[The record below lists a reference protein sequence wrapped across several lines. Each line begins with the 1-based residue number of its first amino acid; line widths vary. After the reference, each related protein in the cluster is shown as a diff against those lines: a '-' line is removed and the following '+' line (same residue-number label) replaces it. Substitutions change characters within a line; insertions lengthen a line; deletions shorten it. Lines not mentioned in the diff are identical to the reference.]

1 MIHFTPED
9 ISMMV
14 GFVGILLGIYGN
26 FKGICILKIL
36 NIKQQFL
43 LYMVVIEKHIENMR
57 DFRLTAVRRLDNH
70 DEQNKSLL
78 ILAEQV
84 KALSEDMKELKALI
98 QNKNN

>member
-1 MIHFTPED
+1 MVHFTPED
-9 ISMMV
+9 LSMIV
-14 GFVGILLGIYGN
+14 GFIGVLLGIYGS
-26 FKGICILKIL
+26 FKGTIISQEKR
-36 NIKQQFL
+36 
-43 LYMVVIEKHIENMR
+43 MVVMEKDIETMR

-98 QNKNN
+98 QSKTN

>member
-1 MIHFTPED
+1 MI
-9 ISMMV
+9 
-14 GFVGILLGIYGN
+14 GFVGVVLGIYGN
-26 FKGICILKIL
+26 FKGTLIAQEKRL
-36 NIKQQFL
+36 
-43 LYMVVIEKHIENMR
+43 VVMEKDIENMR

-98 QNKNN
+98 QNKNK

>member
-1 MIHFTPED
+1 MI
-9 ISMMV
+9 
-14 GFVGILLGIYGN
+14 GFVGVVLGIYGN
-26 FKGICILKIL
+26 FKGTITAQEKRL
-36 NIKQQFL
+36 
-43 LYMVVIEKHIENMR
+43 VVMEKDIENMR

-98 QNKNN
+98 QNKTK

>member
-1 MIHFTPED
+1 MFRFTPED

-14 GFVGILLGIYGN
+14 GFVGVVLGIYGN
-26 FKGICILKIL
+26 FKGTIVA
-36 NIKQQFL
+36 Q
-43 LYMVVIEKHIENMR
+43 EKRLVAMEKDIENMR

-98 QNKNN
+98 QNKKN

>member
-1 MIHFTPED
+1 MMHFTPED
-9 ISMMV
+9 ISMAV
-14 GFVGILLGIYGN
+14 AFLGVLLGIYGN
-26 FKGICILKIL
+26 FKG
-36 NIKQQFL
+36 NIVAQENR
-43 LYMVVIEKHIENMR
+43 MVVIEKDIETMS

-98 QNKNN
+98 QSKN

>member
-9 ISMMV
+9 ISMMI
-14 GFVGILLGIYGN
+14 GFVGVVLGIYGN
-26 FKGICILKIL
+26 FKGTLIAQEKRL
-36 NIKQQFL
+36 
-43 LYMVVIEKHIENMR
+43 VIMEKDIETMR

-98 QNKNN
+98 QNKTK

>member
-9 ISMMV
+9 ISMMI
-14 GFVGILLGIYGN
+14 GFVGVVLGIYGN
-26 FKGICILKIL
+26 FKGTIIA
-36 NIKQQFL
+36 Q
-43 LYMVVIEKHIENMR
+43 EKRLVAMEKDIENMR

-84 KALSEDMKELKALI
+84 KALSEDMKELKSLI
-98 QNKNN
+98 QSKTNQK

>member
-1 MIHFTPED
+1 MTI
-9 ISMMV
+9 
-14 GFVGILLGIYGN
+14 GFVGVVLGIYGN
-26 FKGICILKIL
+26 FKGTITAQEKRL
-36 NIKQQFL
+36 
-43 LYMVVIEKHIENMR
+43 VIMEKDIENMR

-98 QNKNN
+98 QNKSN

>member
-1 MIHFTPED
+1 MI
-9 ISMMV
+9 
-14 GFVGILLGIYGN
+14 GFVGVVLGIYGN
-26 FKGICILKIL
+26 FKGTIIAQEKRL
-36 NIKQQFL
+36 
-43 LYMVVIEKHIENMR
+43 VVMEKDIENMR

>member
-1 MIHFTPED
+1 MVRFTPED
-9 ISMMV
+9 IYMII
-14 GFVGILLGIYGN
+14 GFLGVILGIYGN
-26 FKGICILKIL
+26 FKGTIIAQEKR
-36 NIKQQFL
+36 
-43 LYMVVIEKHIENMR
+43 MVVLEKDIENMR

-98 QNKNN
+98 QNKKN

>member
-1 MIHFTPED
+1 MV
-9 ISMMV
+9 V
-14 GFVGILLGIYGN
+14 GFVGVVLGIYGN
-26 FKGICILKIL
+26 FKGTIVA
-36 NIKQQFL
+36 Q
-43 LYMVVIEKHIENMR
+43 EKRLVAMEKDIENMR

>member
-1 MIHFTPED
+1 MMI
-9 ISMMV
+9 
-14 GFVGILLGIYGN
+14 GFVGVVLGIYGN
-26 FKGICILKIL
+26 FKGTIIAQEKRL
-36 NIKQQFL
+36 
-43 LYMVVIEKHIENMR
+43 VVMEKDIESMR

-98 QNKNN
+98 QNKTN

>member
-1 MIHFTPED
+1 MI
-9 ISMMV
+9 
-14 GFVGILLGIYGN
+14 GFVGVVLGIYGN
-26 FKGICILKIL
+26 FKGTIIAQEKRL
-36 NIKQQFL
+36 
-43 LYMVVIEKHIENMR
+43 VVMEKDIENMR

-98 QNKNN
+98 QNKNK

>member
-1 MIHFTPED
+1 MMI
-9 ISMMV
+9 
-14 GFVGILLGIYGN
+14 GFVGVVLGIYGN
-26 FKGICILKIL
+26 FKGTIIAQEKRL
-36 NIKQQFL
+36 
-43 LYMVVIEKHIENMR
+43 VVMEKDIENMR

-98 QNKNN
+98 QNKNK

>member
-26 FKGICILKIL
+26 FKGSIVAQEKR
-36 NIKQQFL
+36 
-43 LYMVVIEKHIENMR
+43 MVVIEKDIETMR
-57 DFRLTAVRRLDNH
+57 DFRLAA

-98 QNKNN
+98 QNKKN

>member
-1 MIHFTPED
+1 MI
-9 ISMMV
+9 I
-14 GFVGILLGIYGN
+14 GFVGVVLGIYGN
-26 FKGICILKIL
+26 FKGTIVA
-36 NIKQQFL
+36 Q
-43 LYMVVIEKHIENMR
+43 EKRLVAMEKDIENMR

>member
-1 MIHFTPED
+1 
-9 ISMMV
+9 
-14 GFVGILLGIYGN
+14 
-26 FKGICILKIL
+26 
-36 NIKQQFL
+36 
-43 LYMVVIEKHIENMR
+43 MVVIEKDIESMR

-98 QNKNN
+98 QSKN

>member
-1 MIHFTPED
+1 MFHFTPED
-9 ISMMV
+9 ISMTI
-14 GFVGILLGIYGN
+14 GFVGVVLGIYGN
-26 FKGICILKIL
+26 FKGTITAQEKRL
-36 NIKQQFL
+36 
-43 LYMVVIEKHIENMR
+43 VIMEKDIENMR

>member
-1 MIHFTPED
+1 MFRFTPED

-14 GFVGILLGIYGN
+14 GFVGVVLGIYGN
-26 FKGICILKIL
+26 FKGTIVA
-36 NIKQQFL
+36 Q
-43 LYMVVIEKHIENMR
+43 EKRLVAMEKDIENMR

>member
-1 MIHFTPED
+1 MVHFTPED
-9 ISMMV
+9 ISMII
-14 GFVGILLGIYGN
+14 GFIGVLLGIYGN
-26 FKGICILKIL
+26 FKGTIIAQEKR
-36 NIKQQFL
+36 
-43 LYMVVIEKHIENMR
+43 MVVMEKDIENMR

-98 QNKNN
+98 QSKNN

>member
-1 MIHFTPED
+1 MINFTPED

-14 GFVGILLGIYGN
+14 GFIGILLGIYGN
-26 FKGICILKIL
+26 FKG
-36 NIKQQFL
+36 NIVAQEKR
-43 LYMVVIEKHIENMR
+43 MVVIEKDIENMR

-98 QNKNN
+98 QSKN